1 MIKYFGNFFEDKKVL
16 ITGHTGFIGSW
27 LTILLNELSAE
38 VIGYA
43 LPPYTEKDN
52 FVVTN
57 LEEKITHI
65 IGDIRNSKK
74 LNKTFKKYRPDIT
87 IHLAAQPIV
96 RKSYIIPKETYE
108 INIGG
113 TINLLEAFRKSTSCK
128 VLINFTTDKVYED
141 LELKRGYNE
150 NDRLGGFDP
159 YSSSKA
165 CSELITSAYRN
176 SFFNTDKNFGAKFL
190 SSVRCGN
197 IIGGGDWQ
205 KDRLISDCM
214 RSILTN
220 KEIQIRNLDF
230 VRPWQYVLEPIRG
243 LLMLAIKMWDEDP
256 VFSSAWNFGPTRE
269 HIFTVRDVIEKIIAY
284 LGKGKYITPS
294 NKCYDELHETKLL
307 TLNSDKANKYLNW
320 KNEISIDET
329 IKFLCDWYISEK
341 VNYEFDSKQIYEY
354 FKKIKM

>member
-65 IGDIRNSKK
+65 IGDIRDSKK
-74 LNKTFKKYRPDIT
+74 LNKTFKKYKPDIT

-113 TINLLEAFRKSTSCK
+113 TVNLLEAFRNSMSCK
-128 VLINFTTDKVYED
+128 VLINFTTDKVYEN
-141 LELKRGYNE
+141 LELKRGYDE

-165 CSELITSAYRN
+165 CSELITSAYRH
-176 SFFNTDKNFGAKFL
+176 SFFNTGKNFDIKFL

-220 KEIQIRNLDF
+220 KEIYLRNPDF

-243 LLMLAIKMWDEDP
+243 LLMLATKMWDEDP
-256 VFSSAWNFGPTRE
+256 VYSSAWNFGPTKE
-269 HIFTVRDVIEKIIAY
+269 HTFTVRDVIEKIIAY
-284 LGKGKYITPS
+284 LGKGKYNTTS
-294 NKCYDELHETKLL
+294 NQCDDELHETELL
-307 TLNSDKANKYLNW
+307 ILDSDKANKYLNW
-320 KNEISIDET
+320 RNEISIDEA
-329 IKFLCDWYISEK
+329 IKFLCDWYTSDK
-341 VNYEFDSKQIYEY
+341 VNYEFDTKQIYEY
-354 FKKIKM
+354 LKKIKM

>member
-1 MIKYFGNFFEDKKVL
+1 MLKYFGNFFEDKKVL

-74 LNKTFKKYRPDIT
+74 LIKTFKKYRPDIT

-96 RKSYIIPKETYE
+96 RKSYVIPKETYE

-176 SFFNTDKNFGAKFL
+176 SFFNTGKNFGIKFL

-220 KEIQIRNLDF
+220 KELQIRNPDF

-243 LLMLAIKMWDEDP
+243 LLMLATKMWDENP

-284 LGKGKYITPS
+284 LGKGKYKTPS
-294 NKCYDELHETKLL
+294 NQCYDELHETKLL

-341 VNYEFDSKQIYEY
+341 VNYEFDIKQIYEY